1 MGFFSKL
8 LGGSEDESANIWQ
21 SINYDDDIRQAIENS
36 YQNPVAIFKHS
47 TRCFISKTVLQNFE
61 AEIKS
66 YQGDAKFYFLDLL
79 KYRQISNKIA
89 EDFGVTHQSPQLI
102 VIRDGKV
109 VNHAS
114 HNSISISMVP

>member
-8 LGGSEDESANIWQ
+8 LGGSEDESANIWH
-21 SINYDDDIRQAIENS
+21 SINSDDDLKQAIENS

-66 YQGDAKFYFLDLL
+66 YQGGAEFYLLDLL

-102 VIRDGKV
+102 VIKDGKV

-114 HNSISISMVP
+114 HNNISISLVP

>member
-8 LGGSEDESANIWQ
+8 LSGSEESSANIWH
-21 SINYDDDIRQAIENS
+21 SINSDEDLTQAIEAS
-36 YQNPVAIFKHS
+36 RENPVAIFKHS

-102 VIRDGKV
+102 VIKDGKV

-114 HNSISISMVP
+114 HNNISISLVP